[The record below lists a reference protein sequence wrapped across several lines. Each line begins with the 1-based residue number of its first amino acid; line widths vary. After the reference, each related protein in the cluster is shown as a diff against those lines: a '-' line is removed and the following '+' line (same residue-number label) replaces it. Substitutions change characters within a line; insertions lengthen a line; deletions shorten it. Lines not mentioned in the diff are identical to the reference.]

1 MWIHRVK
8 SFLRSIQKKGLQ
20 LPYLS
25 TGMMALFWVMLW
37 STLPHLALLSDLERC
52 TFPEINSPQTVSSVL
67 DSLECHN
74 DYMSYVQCEWKE
86 APHINT
92 PLQLFFKK
100 ESESVPCE
108 PYGDAVQDADDH
120 RIVKCRFD
128 AEVYAVASNHTVFF
142 NKTLAPCS
150 SAPHEPLHLSKHLR
164 ARPPVDLS
172 MHDSGDGGWRLIW
185 FSPYP
190 SSSSLSKNLKYQLSY
205 RPDRHASWTIK
216 DVTSTNMTLEKQS
229 LLPGCRYEARVRAQA
244 SVGQWSDWSS
254 VVTWQ
259 TEEAVDAVSNLHC
272 VLDGEK
278 EVMCSWE
285 VSEELTHFITY
296 QLACRHNH
304 SAPSKGCCVNQT
316 VTRDL
321 SGSVLRYSCS
331 LNVTDPAHLL
341 LELIP
346 TRNAKTFHTRQH
358 IRPNPPL
365 QVKVKEDDGNWIVEW
380 TEPRKSPFLS
390 LNYQVCYN
398 MTQHQDSCIPLNIT
412 DSSTSLTI
420 PKAYLASSQQY
431 QVKVRSLVRPGS
443 GSTYEGTPSTWTD
456 PVDWTTHAASQS
468 VTNLI
473 YFVIGVFVIT
483 VFCTLYY
490 TIPAC
495 QRRVVVW
502 VESVPSPG
510 KSKILSEIKSATSRS
525 LMQSENTYIC
535 KVLNLDSLSTCS
547 SDTSLWPIKDTDKK
561 HLEQYRDCWNCDN
574 LLSPAEKVNGSDT
587 SSMSFSGPYIF
598 CQTPESKCNSVEDK
612 CEEKWEKKEE
622 ISSHDT
628 ASASPENFTLY
639 GEGYVCLPNRSASR
653 STQDLV
659 SHSDANTS
667 THRHDNAEQ
676 DQQCP
681 DNTPKLDKVD
691 IQPGLN
697 EPTSCH
703 QPPAYTSGPFTP
715 WPQGGT
721 VQASGYCLLPTD
733 LKKAAQ

>member
-1 MWIHRVK
+1 
-8 SFLRSIQKKGLQ
+8 
-20 LPYLS
+20 
-25 TGMMALFWVMLW
+25 MMALFWVMLW
-37 STLPHLALLSDLERC
+37 STLPHLALLSDLDRC
-52 TFPEINSPQTVSSVL
+52 TIPEINSPQTVSSVL

-92 PLQLFFKK
+92 PLQLFFETELKK
-100 ESESVPCE
+100 SMPCE

-128 AEVYAVASNHTVFF
+128 VGVYVVTGNHTVFF

-150 SAPHEPLHLSKHLR
+150 SAPHEPLHLSQYLR

-172 MHDSGDGGWRLIW
+172 MHNSGDGGWQLIW

-259 TEEAVDAVSNLHC
+259 TEE
-272 VLDGEK
+272 GESK
-278 EVMCSWE
+278 NA
-285 VSEELTHFITY
+285 THP
-296 QLACRHNH
+296 QN
-304 SAPSKGCCVNQT
+304 
-316 VTRDL
+316 
-321 SGSVLRYSCS
+321 
-331 LNVTDPAHLL
+331 
-341 LELIP
+341 
-346 TRNAKTFHTRQH
+346 FH
-358 IRPNPPL
+358 PNPPL
-365 QVKVKEDDGNWIVEW
+365 QVKVKEDDWNWIVEW
-380 TEPRKSPFLS
+380 TEPSKSPSLS
-390 LNYQVCYN
+390 LYYQVCYN

-715 WPQGGT
+715 WPQGVT